1 MILTSFDWKV
11 GTSWLNY
18 MLPASRSKDK
28 PSPNIFFQITFHC
41 EMISVDKWFR
51 LSSSK
56 CWSQLTCNFSY
67 PHPNVHLVWLIL
79 SNSQPGLDNY
89 NNNNDDYNND
99 CNNNYDYDNDYDNS
113 YNDNYTNSC
122 NLSAWSASRWWAL
135 FARITQ
141 DSSWTRK
148 PLLESKSPPD
158 Q

>member
-1 MILTSFDWKV
+1 MWKCLLILCIMLFLNWHRYGMGSLAFLIVFAFPGVSINYNLQLSPNLILTSFDWKV

-56 CWSQLTCNFSY
+56 CWSQLTTNFSY

-89 NNNNDDYNND
+89 NDF
-99 CNNNYDYDNDYDNS
+99 NNNYKVNR
-113 YNDNYTNSC
+113 C
-122 NLSAWSASRWWAL
+122 L
-135 FARITQ
+135 AR
-141 DSSWTRK
+141 
-148 PLLESKSPPD
+148 
-158 Q
+158 

>member
-1 MILTSFDWKV
+1 MKGWHFLAE
-11 GTSWLNY
+11 LY
-18 MLPASRSKDK
+18 A
-28 PSPNIFFQITFHC
+28 PSQQVQRQTIPKYFFQITFHC

-56 CWSQLTCNFSY
+56 CWSQLTANFSY

-89 NNNNDDYNND
+89 NNNN
-99 CNNNYDYDNDYDNS
+99 YDYDNNYDNS
-113 YNDNYTNSC
+113 YDDNSTNSC